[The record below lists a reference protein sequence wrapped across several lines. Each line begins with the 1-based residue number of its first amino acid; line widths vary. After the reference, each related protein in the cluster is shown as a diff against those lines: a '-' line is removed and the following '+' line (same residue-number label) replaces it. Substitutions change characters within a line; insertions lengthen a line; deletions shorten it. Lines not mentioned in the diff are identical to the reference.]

1 MKVGDRVTTAKV
13 WKVENAVGTIS
24 TVAKDHIVVKWD
36 EVKGSWY
43 YTYEQAK
50 ELEVIDGSDC
60 FAWRQIS
67 AGIRNYN

>member
-13 WKVENAVGTIS
+13 WKIENAVGTIS
-24 TVAKDHIVVKWD
+24 TVAKDHVVVKWD

-50 ELEVIDGSDC
+50 ELEVIDG
-60 FAWRQIS
+60 
-67 AGIRNYN
+67 

>member
-36 EVKGSWY
+36 EVKGSW
-43 YTYEQAK
+43 
-50 ELEVIDGSDC
+50 
-60 FAWRQIS
+60 
-67 AGIRNYN
+67 

>member
-43 YTYEQAK
+43 YTHEQAK
-50 ELEVIDGSDC
+50 EIEVLNEDG
-60 FAWRQIS
+60 
-67 AGIRNYN
+67 

>member
-13 WKVENAVGTIS
+13 WKIENAVGTIS

-43 YTYEQAK
+43 YTHEQAK
-50 ELEVIDGSDC
+50 EIEVI
-60 FAWRQIS
+60 
-67 AGIRNYN
+67 NE

>member
-13 WKVENAVGTIS
+13 WRIENAVGTIS

-50 ELEVIDGSDC
+50 ELEVINESG
-60 FAWRQIS
+60 
-67 AGIRNYN
+67 